1 MRKLVYK
8 LWRYFD
14 RLYLTKMF
22 ANHKD
27 ISWNSISLRIDL
39 CRQLLLLNYSFL
51 QRIERGCQ
59 YTKLLW
65 FCLNNCFSIFVETNN
80 EIWYNFM
87 KVSFC
92 VELWTMSTFS
102 ESAGYFLLRPNNKQ
116 MSVCHHYAVGAAS
129 LCSSQ

>member
-1 MRKLVYK
+1 MRKLDDK
-8 LWRYFD
+8 MRRYFD
-14 RLYLTKMF
+14 KLYFTKIF

-27 ISWNSISLRIDL
+27 ISWNSISLRIDS

-65 FCLNNCFSIFVETNN
+65 FCSNNCFSIFVETNN

-116 MSVCHHYAVGAAS
+116 MLVCHHYVRIGT
-129 LCSSQ
+129 LYF